1 MKGHFRLVHRLFD
14 RLLLRDFDP
23 DQAEFLLDMIS
34 GGEFGLAQR
43 LLEKYSAVVQPQYAS
58 YPPIYAAARMGNLNL
73 LRSMI
78 EKYGSAWRYRKWPY
92 DIAAERGHIDIL
104 HFLHTIP
111 DGDTLQS
118 TRQRANEPSLLKS
131 TLFYAVR
138 GGHLDVVRL
147 LVEERHHPLTSCVA
161 ESRWHPSLITL
172 AIAKQH
178 WPIVEYLQSKGLK
191 LQPKRVALEYAA
203 RKGNLALANYII
215 NHLQHLR
222 DPQKRWMEFRNALRF
237 AAQQAETQQS
247 DKMFMLL
254 LDRSGLHFDPIT
266 NPLQDKKM
274 LMKAADGNSVTIL
287 QKLWDLGCRNIDDPR
302 ILSYIFHYD
311 ARDGTGVV
319 EWLLEHGANP
329 CVTRRYERV
338 PTNILNYAIESE
350 MPDVA
355 VKLVYAINKRLQTH
369 PASEQPQQHSSTKP
383 GKMEL
388 RITQLN
394 QGEEGTTPFQLA
406 IRAGYTS
413 VVEAFLANGI
423 DIQLYPRYLFL
434 VHFEEFLN
442 SPPTKKLLFFI

>member
-203 RKGNLALANYII
+203 RKGNLALAN
-215 NHLQHLR
+215 
-222 DPQKRWMEFRNALRF
+222 
-237 AAQQAETQQS
+237 
-247 DKMFMLL
+247 
-254 LDRSGLHFDPIT
+254 
-266 NPLQDKKM
+266 
-274 LMKAADGNSVTIL
+274 
-287 QKLWDLGCRNIDDPR
+287 
-302 ILSYIFHYD
+302 
-311 ARDGTGVV
+311 
-319 EWLLEHGANP
+319 
-329 CVTRRYERV
+329 
-338 PTNILNYAIESE
+338 
-350 MPDVA
+350 
-355 VKLVYAINKRLQTH
+355 
-369 PASEQPQQHSSTKP
+369 
-383 GKMEL
+383 
-388 RITQLN
+388 
-394 QGEEGTTPFQLA
+394 
-406 IRAGYTS
+406 
-413 VVEAFLANGI
+413 
-423 DIQLYPRYLFL
+423 
-434 VHFEEFLN
+434 
-442 SPPTKKLLFFI
+442 